1 MATRSPSRSTPRRRA
16 AARISGAHRH
26 LRRRR
31 HLRHRRQ
38 PGRQR
43 QLRGRH
49 PGPAV
54 LRRRRHP
61 DASPSPRPRPARRS
75 WGRTYTVDGERRGKW
90 QPGHLLDRRLGEGS
104 CSISGATVTFVAVGT
119 CVIDANQA
127 GNANY
132 EAATQVQ
139 QSFAVARA
147 PRASPSPRPRPTPR
161 SWEATYTVDGERR
174 GQWQPGHL
182 LDRPLG
188 EGSCSIS
195 GATVTF
201 VAVGTCVIDANQA
214 GNASYEAATQVQQ
227 SFAVLASGSPP
238 TGSWNC
244 TSATAGTCPYSE
256 DATNFVGQNN
266 TNDPNGTGLG
276 TVVNNDLW
284 SPISGETQTLHA
296 NSAQNWEVVNNTP
309 TNPSGSVTTFPN
321 AWVHGYTGVLDDYT
335 SLTSTASFS
344 MPDLS
349 NIRAHGMW
357 DNFLSAPTDA
367 DGISTYEIMIQF
379 YRVHDGSCATSGT
392 WPNKNW
398 VITATGVTFPSV
410 NGSSATQPWMLCQ
423 GQVAHNSDGTCPA
436 TGLQGTSCGA
446 LVWKPGTNE
455 SDDDSC
461 NGGTQTSTCSIT
473 INYKAMVQWLETHD
487 PPGETYPYVAP
498 GSSVTA
504 MGAGFEIQSTGG
516 VSETFAGNGFQVN
529 ASGAPTPPTTA
540 PTGFSTTTTSGT
552 CTLHWTST
560 GAPSYDVYSYGGG
573 SSGVWRRV
581 TTNSITLTGS
591 GTFYAEVAQSNTGG
605 PGPWST
611 YQTCATG

>member
-1 MATRSPSRSTPRRRA
+1 MCS
-16 AARISGAHRH
+16 ISGATVTFVAVGTCVIDAN
-26 LRRRR
+26 
-31 HLRHRRQ
+31 Q
-38 PGRQR
+38 AGNASYEAATQV
-43 QLRGRH
+43 QQSF
-49 PGPAV
+49 AV
-54 LRRRRHP
+54 LGTQSITFTSTP
-61 DASPSPRPRPARRS
+61 PKPALV
-75 WGRTYTVDGERRGKW
+75 GGTYTVTATGGASGNPVTFSIDPSAK
-90 QPGHLLDRRLGEGS
+90 GS

-127 GNANY
+127 GNASY

-139 QSFAVARA
+139 QSFAVLGTQ
-147 PRASPSPRPRPTPR
+147 SITFTSTTPST
-161 SWEATYTVDGERR
+161 AVIGGTYTVTASGGASGNPVTFSIDASAT
-174 GQWQPGHL
+174 
-182 LDRPLG
+182 
-188 EGSCSIS
+188 GSCSIS
-195 GATVTF
+195 GATVTL

-244 TSATAGTCPYSE
+244 TSATTGTCPYSE

-321 AWVHGYTGVLDDYT
+321 AWVHGYTGVLDDYA

-611 YQTCATG
+611 YKTCATG